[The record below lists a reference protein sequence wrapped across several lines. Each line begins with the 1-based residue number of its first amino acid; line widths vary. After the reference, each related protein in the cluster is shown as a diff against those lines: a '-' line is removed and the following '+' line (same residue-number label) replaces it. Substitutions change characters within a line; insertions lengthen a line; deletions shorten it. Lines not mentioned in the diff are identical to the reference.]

1 MIGLSLR
8 QLKKQPQAAR
18 FLLQAI
24 AKGRVAHAY
33 CFFGPSGT
41 GKRAMALQFA
51 KALNCEQP
59 EEYDACGRC
68 PSCLKVEHG
77 NHPDVVTI
85 KPEGSVIKIDQLR
98 ALQKR
103 FRYSA
108 PPGTTRVVILEQA
121 DRMRQE
127 AANSLLKFLEEPVSP
142 MAAILVTENMQAIL
156 PTILSR
162 CQHVRFAELPPKEKE
177 SELLDKG
184 IAPDAARILSYLP
197 EESAQL
203 YEAEP
208 DTFPA
213 LCQKVIQWS
222 QSILSGKSDAYLTL
236 SQPWLTDE
244 LANNRLPLVLD
255 LLLLWLRELLNNQ
268 IGQTDPVFVPWQ
280 KKVQEQTYLKPAS
293 SLITAMD
300 NVLIAR
306 RLLLKS
312 SVQPLTALEQMVLS
326 TQAEK
331 VSTENGW
338 QLIPL

>member
-8 QLKKQPQAAR
+8 QIKKQPQVAR

-33 CFFGPSGT
+33 CFYGPSGT

-59 EEYDACGRC
+59 DENDACGRC

-77 NHPDVVTI
+77 NHPDIVTL

-98 ALQKR
+98 AIQRR

-142 MAAILVTENMQAIL
+142 MVAILVTENMQAIL

-162 CQHVRFAELPPKEKE
+162 CQHVRFAELPPKQKE
-177 SELLDKG
+177 NELLSKG
-184 IAPDAARILSYLP
+184 IAPDPARILSYLP
-197 EESAQL
+197 EESVLL
-203 YEAEP
+203 YQADPE
-208 DTFPA
+208 TFSS
-213 LCQKVIQWS
+213 LCEKVIHWS
-222 QSILSGKSDAYLTL
+222 KSILSGNSEAYLTL
-236 SQPWLTDE
+236 AQPWIITELT
-244 LANNRLPLVLD
+244 NNRLPLVLD
-255 LLLLWLRELLNNQ
+255 LLLLWLRDLLNNQ
-268 IGQTDPVFVPWQ
+268 LGQTDPVFAPW
-280 KKVQEQTYLKPAS
+280 KTEIQEQAYLKPAS
-293 SLITAMD
+293 YLITAMD

-306 RLLLKS
+306 RLLMKS
-312 SVQPLTALEQMVLS
+312 SIQPQAALEQMVLS

-338 QLIPL
+338 QLIQL